1 MQDQLWVVFQEA
13 THNRRDMTT
22 LLELHRSLFPD
33 EPLDPSPFDNSPLLP
48 ADIFAFCGYALEK
61 SGAYHHVAPDV
72 QYLVS
77 SSYRRLA
84 VTDSMRHD
92 AIVIGKEW
100 RDSPIPGQFLPT
112 PPASVEKAWKEL
124 KAFQKHDV
132 FSALREDEEAP
143 RWWQC
148 CLFLFM
154 ISDEA
159 SADSGFNQGN
169 VFTSIVKAAY
179 IEEDIVSGASFR
191 RIQHA
196 PKSISTASED
206 LLCVQPKSRTPS
218 VGCTLRSLSH
228 HLALL
233 PPKGTVKARWI
244 EPPLGA
250 RPSKTDG
257 KLGLLLI
264 PFPYRISK
272 NSFRSAGEEA
282 GGHWGWFDAEQNW
295 LPALEN
301 SQRRREFV
309 SFVRDLISQARAG
322 GQLVSG
328 VVFPELS
335 LDYKLFLEVGDAL
348 AKDEGID
355 FIISGISEDRGGRR
369 GNFVAIAPFFL
380 FRDEECS
387 SLKSWEP
394 LALIREKHHRWK
406 LNRTQISDYALG
418 LDEEKSWWEN
428 LTILSRSLD
437 LIVFKGDTTLTTL
450 ICEDLAR
457 VDPCQA
463 VIRAIGP
470 TLLIALLMDGPQII
484 QRWPGRY
491 ASVLTEDPGT
501 SVLTFTS
508 LGLISRQNDVA
519 KFPQAC
525 SIALWS
531 DEHTGTKSIELPREA
546 DAVLLQLTKDD
557 KNERTLDGREDNS
570 CSHVWSYSSHT
581 AVRASSLPE
590 WVRTGSGER

>member
-1 MQDQLWVVFQEA
+1 
-13 THNRRDMTT
+13 MTT
-22 LLELHRSLFPD
+22 LIELYKTLFPD
-33 EPLDPSPFDNSPLLP
+33 EPARASPFDAPPLLP
-48 ADIFAFCGYALEK
+48 ADIFAFTGYALEK

-72 QYLVS
+72 PFLVS
-77 SSYRRLA
+77 SSYRRLE
-84 VTDSMRHD
+84 VTDEMRRD
-92 AIVIGKEW
+92 AIESGKAW
-100 RDSPIPGQFLPT
+100 RTAPSEVGLHLPK
-112 PPASVEKAWKEL
+112 PPASVVQDWQQLRK
-124 KAFQKHDV
+124 FQDWEV
-132 FSALREDEEAP
+132 FSPLREDAAAP
-143 RWWQC
+143 EWWRV
-148 CLFLFM
+148 CLKLLM

-159 SADSGFNQGN
+159 SADTGFKQSN
-169 VFTSIVKAAY
+169 VFTSILKAAY
-179 IEEDIVSGASFR
+179 VEEDVLSGEAFR
-191 RIQHA
+191 RIQSA
-196 PKSISTASED
+196 PKSLSTASED
-206 LLCVQPKSRTPS
+206 VVCVQPKSRTPS

-233 PPKGTVKARWI
+233 PPKGAVKARWI

-250 RPSKTDG
+250 KSDESDG
-257 KLGLLLI
+257 ELGLLLI
-264 PFPYRISK
+264 PFPYRISEDA
-272 NSFRSAGEEA
+272 FQAAGEEK
-282 GGHWGWFDAEQNW
+282 GGHWGWFDAEQTW
-295 LPALEN
+295 LPKLEGT
-301 SQRRREFV
+301 SHREEFV
-309 SFVRDLISQARAG
+309 KFVQGLIKKARAG

-335 LDYKLFLEVGDAL
+335 LDYDLFLRIGNAL

-355 FIISGISEDRGGRR
+355 FLISGISSDKGGRP

-380 FRDEECS
+380 FRDEECT

-394 LALIREKHHRWK
+394 LALVREKHHRWK
-406 LNRTQISDYALG
+406 LNGSQISDYALG

-470 TLLIALLMDGPQII
+470 NLLIALLMDGPQII

-508 LGLISRQNDVA
+508 LGLISRQNDVG
-519 KFPQAC
+519 KFPQSC

-531 DEHTGTKSIELPREA
+531 DESKGTKSIELPREA
-546 DAVLLQLTKDD
+546 DAVLLHLTKKP
-557 KNERTLDGREDNS
+557 KNERTLDGREDS
-570 CSHVWSYSSHT
+570 FCSHVWVFSNHA
-581 AVRASSLPE
+581 AVRSPRLPD
-590 WVRTGSGER
+590 WIRMGRGDN